1 MSDVPRSA
9 YRQPVT
15 PSGLESIEKGTLSWL
30 DDDMYNNLNT
40 GVLEQYL
47 EEKNLQ
53 ESFEISHWDT
63 KKVLIGILIGA
74 IFSGV
79 SAYIGLKIGI
89 TIAAGWY
96 VAYLLGMA
104 YQWSPSEVNI
114 ATSATTGAINA
125 STGFVFTFPAI
136 FLLAYSDDYK
146 VGDGF
151 LISSVDTLQ
160 LAFIGIIASMFA
172 GFLGV
177 MYFIIFRRVWLVE
190 DPLPMPGFEAT
201 LKMLDIASDVSS
213 GAADTARDSLK
224 TVGIWTAISMGIMFL
239 IDYPLIWSRKVMALP
254 GSIADWIATKLSGDE
269 WGLASVYTERWIHQP
284 TKLDEGNSPYGG
296 SGITP
301 YESSNPFSYTFL
313 GLEISPTLLAIGW
326 FMKFRVA
333 FLVNLGSIIAWF
345 YIVPLVVI
353 MDVPV
358 YDFEQQQYFRITEYG
373 DINNPPVYPF
383 VQWMAFKSLVRTIA
397 IGAILGGG
405 LLGLLKMAPTFVSIF
420 TDIAKAFKG
429 EKGDEFIETKGWYE
443 WPLNHIPIFMLI
455 ASIAMILIF
464 ILGGFPM
471 FPAILFS
478 IVLLSTTFLLGAI
491 AVRVMGETG
500 IEPVSGTS
508 FIVLLMLLLV
518 FLNFPVGLSK
528 EESILMAL
536 VGTTVFGSAIS
547 MSGTVVGDYK
557 NSLYIGNRPYH
568 ISKGNILGVI
578 PGAILGAGVAI
589 FLSKLLAEGSI
600 DLQAPQANAFASFTI
615 ILAEGQGDWIALG
628 LGFALGGFIEWATGM
643 GTSFGLGM
651 YLPTPI
657 TFPMLAGGAARDWW
671 EKRRLN
677 PKVEA
682 IRLEKGNK
690 EAEKSRALLLLFT
703 FMIAAGAMTGEAF
716 HGVESAIL
724 AVADE
729 VEVEQEYEPMKW
741 SEDTYLD
748 EILGVSGDNFDAV
761 IAYAI
766 ERNCEYEQRIR
777 NLDGLSG
784 CPETLSEEYIS
795 GSPCTLISSESVICS
810 ESLGIKSWWP
820 QARFAVFIAVN
831 TSLIFVIYLL
841 FKSAGII
848 GIQNA
853 DESEQNIEVMDAELA
868 D

>member
-74 IFSGV
+74 VFSGV

-136 FLLAYSDDYK
+136 FLLAYSEDYK

-213 GAADTARDSLK
+213 GAADTARESLK
-224 TVGIWTAISMGIMFL
+224 TVGIWTTLSMGIMFL

-254 GSIADWIATKLSGDE
+254 SSIADWTATKLSGDE

-284 TKLDEGNSPYGG
+284 TKLDEGNPPYKGPG
-296 SGITP
+296 LTP

-405 LLGLLKMAPTFVSIF
+405 ILGLLKMTPTFVSIF
-420 TDIAKAFKG
+420 ADIKKAFKG

-455 ASIAMILIF
+455 ASVAMILIF
-464 ILGGFPM
+464 VLGGFPM
-471 FPAILFS
+471 IPAILFS

-547 MSGTVVGDYK
+547 LSGTVVGDYK

-657 TFPMLAGGAARDWW
+657 TFPMLAGGAGRDWW

-729 VEVEQEYEPMKW
+729 VEIEQEYESTKW
-741 SEDTYLD
+741 AEDTYLD
-748 EILGVSGDNFDAV
+748 EILGVSEDNFDAV
-761 IAYAI
+761 INYAI

-795 GSPCTLISSESVICS
+795 GSPCTIISSESVICS

>member
-74 IFSGV
+74 VFSGV

-136 FLLAYSDDYK
+136 FLLAYSEDYK

-224 TVGIWTAISMGIMFL
+224 TVGIWTALSMGIMFL
-239 IDYPLIWSRKVMALP
+239 IDYPLIWSRKVIALP

-296 SGITP
+296 PGLTP

-397 IGAILGGG
+397 IGSILGGG
-405 LLGLLKMAPTFVSIF
+405 LLGLLKMTPTFVSIF
-420 TDIAKAFKG
+420 TDITKAFKG

-464 ILGGFPM
+464 VLGGFPM

-547 MSGTVVGDYK
+547 LSGTVVGDYK

-729 VEVEQEYEPMKW
+729 VEIEQEYEPTKW
-741 SEDTYLD
+741 AEDTYLD

-761 IAYAI
+761 ITYAI
-766 ERNCEYEQRIR
+766 ERNCDHEQRIR

-848 GIQNA
+848 GIQNV
-853 DESEQNIEVMDAELA
+853 DDSEQNIEVMDAELA

>member
-296 SGITP
+296 QGITP

-429 EKGDEFIETKGWYE
+429 EKGDEFVETKGWYE

-478 IVLLSTTFLLGAI
+478 VVLLSTTFLLGAI

-748 EILGVSGDNFDAV
+748 DILGVSGDNFDAV

>member
-146 VGDGF
+146 VGNGF

-269 WGLASVYTERWIHQP
+269 WGLASIYTERWIHQP

-296 SGITP
+296 PGITP

>member
-1 MSDVPRSA
+1 
-9 YRQPVT
+9 
-15 PSGLESIEKGTLSWL
+15 
-30 DDDMYNNLNT
+30 MYNNLNT

-74 IFSGV
+74 VFSGV

-136 FLLAYSDDYK
+136 FLLAYSEDYK

-224 TVGIWTAISMGIMFL
+224 TVGIWTALSMGIMFL
-239 IDYPLIWSRKVMALP
+239 IDYPLMWSRKVMALP
-254 GSIADWIATKLSGDE
+254 SSIADWFASKLSGDE

-284 TKLDEGNSPYGG
+284 TKLDEGNPPYEG
-296 SGITP
+296 SGLTP

-397 IGAILGGG
+397 IGSILGGG
-405 LLGLLKMAPTFVSIF
+405 ILGLLKMTPTFVSIF
-420 TDIAKAFKG
+420 ADITRAFRG
-429 EKGDEFIETKGWYE
+429 EKGDEYIETKGWYE

-464 ILGGFPM
+464 VLGGFPI

-547 MSGTVVGDYK
+547 LSGTVVGDYK

-729 VEVEQEYEPMKW
+729 VEIEQEYEQTKW
-741 SEDTYLD
+741 AEDTYLD

-761 IAYAI
+761 ISYAI

-777 NLDGLSG
+777 NLEGLSG
-784 CPETLSEEYIS
+784 CPETLSGEYIS
-795 GSPCTLISSESVICS
+795 GSPCTIISSESVICS

-831 TSLIFVIYLL
+831 TTLIFVIYLL

-848 GIQNA
+848 GNQNT
-853 DESEQNIEVMDAELA
+853 DEFEQSVEVMDAELA
-868 D
+868 E

>member
-74 IFSGV
+74 VFSGV

-136 FLLAYSDDYK
+136 FLLAYSEDYK

-213 GAADTARDSLK
+213 GAADTARESLK
-224 TVGIWTAISMGIMFL
+224 TVGIWTTLSMGIMFL

-254 GSIADWIATKLSGDE
+254 SSIADWTATKLSGDE

-284 TKLDEGNSPYGG
+284 TKLDEGNPPYKGPG
-296 SGITP
+296 LTP

-405 LLGLLKMAPTFVSIF
+405 ILGLLKMTPTFVSIF
-420 TDIAKAFKG
+420 ADIKKAFKG

-464 ILGGFPM
+464 VLGGFPM
-471 FPAILFS
+471 IPAILFS

-547 MSGTVVGDYK
+547 LSGTVVGDYK

-657 TFPMLAGGAARDWW
+657 TFPMLAGGAGRDWW

-729 VEVEQEYEPMKW
+729 VEIEQEYESTKW
-741 SEDTYLD
+741 AEDTYLD
-748 EILGVSGDNFDAV
+748 EILGVSEDNFDAV
-761 IAYAI
+761 INYAI

-795 GSPCTLISSESVICS
+795 GSPCTIISSESVICS

>member
-15 PSGLESIEKGTLSWL
+15 PSGLESIENGTLSWL

-136 FLLAYSDDYK
+136 FLLAYSEDYK

-224 TVGIWTAISMGIMFL
+224 TVGIWTALSMGIMFL
-239 IDYPLIWSRKVMALP
+239 IDYPLMWSRKVMGLP
-254 GSIADWIATKLSGDE
+254 GSMADWVATKLSGDE

-284 TKLDEGNSPYGG
+284 TKLQEGNSPYGG
-296 SGITP
+296 PGLTP

-373 DINNPPVYPF
+373 DLSNPPVYPF

-397 IGAILGGG
+397 IGSILGGG

-420 TDIAKAFKG
+420 TDIATAFKG
-429 EKGDEFIETKGWYE
+429 ERGDEFIESKGWYE

-464 ILGGFPM
+464 VLGGFPV

-677 PKVEA
+677 PKVEL
-682 IRLEKGNK
+682 IRLEKGSK

-729 VEVEQEYEPMKW
+729 VEIEQEYDPLKW

-761 IAYAI
+761 IAYATD
-766 ERNCEYEQRIR
+766 RNCEYEQRIR

-784 CPETLSEEYIS
+784 CPETLSEEYVS
-795 GSPCTLISSESVICS
+795 GAPCTLISSESVICS

-831 TSLIFVIYLL
+831 TSLILVIYLL

-848 GIQNA
+848 GIKDI
-853 DESEQNIEVMDAELA
+853 DEKANIPEVMDAELA

>member
-74 IFSGV
+74 VFSGV

-136 FLLAYSDDYK
+136 FLLAYSEDYK

-213 GAADTARDSLK
+213 GAADTARESLK
-224 TVGIWTAISMGIMFL
+224 TVGIWTTLSMGIMFL

-254 GSIADWIATKLSGDE
+254 SSIADWTATKLSGDE

-284 TKLDEGNSPYGG
+284 TKLDEGNPPYKGPG
-296 SGITP
+296 LTP

-405 LLGLLKMAPTFVSIF
+405 ILGLLKMTPTFVSIF
-420 TDIAKAFKG
+420 ADITKAFKG

-464 ILGGFPM
+464 VLGGFPM
-471 FPAILFS
+471 IPAILFS

-547 MSGTVVGDYK
+547 LSGTVVGDYK

-657 TFPMLAGGAARDWW
+657 TFPMLAGGAGRDWW

-729 VEVEQEYEPMKW
+729 VEIEQEYESTKW
-741 SEDTYLD
+741 AEDTYLD
-748 EILGVSGDNFDAV
+748 EILGVSEDNFDAV
-761 IAYAI
+761 INYAI

-795 GSPCTLISSESVICS
+795 GSPCTIISSESVICS

>member
-15 PSGLESIEKGTLSWL
+15 PSGLESIEKGTLTWL
-30 DDDMYNNLNT
+30 DEDMYNNLNT

-47 EEKNLQ
+47 EEKNVR

-74 IFSGV
+74 VFSGV

-89 TIAAGWY
+89 TVAAGWY

-146 VGDGF
+146 VGDGY

-224 TVGIWTAISMGIMFL
+224 TVGLWTGISMAIMFI
-239 IDYPLIWSRKVMALP
+239 IDYPLIWKRKIASLP
-254 GSIADWIATKLSGDE
+254 GSIADWASSKLSGND

-284 TKLDEGNSPYGG
+284 TKLQDGESPYGG
-296 SGITP
+296 PGLTP
-301 YESSNPFSYTFL
+301 YSPNNPFSYTFL
-313 GLEISPTLLAIGW
+313 GLELSPTLLALGW

-333 FLVNLGSIIAWF
+333 FLVTLGSLIAWF
-345 YIVPLVVI
+345 YIVPLVVLL
-353 MDVPV
+353 DVPV
-358 YDFEQQQYFRITEYG
+358 YDFEQQRYFRITEYG
-373 DINNPPVYPF
+373 DVLNPPVYPF
-383 VQWMAFKSLVRTIA
+383 VQWMAFKSVVRTIA

-420 TDIAKAFKG
+420 GDIIRAFTG
-429 EKGDEFIETKGWYE
+429 EKGDEFIESKGWYE
-443 WPLNHIPIFMLI
+443 WPLNHIPIFMVI
-455 ASIAMILIF
+455 ASIAMIIIF
-464 ILGGFPM
+464 VIGGFP
-471 FPAILFS
+471 FLPSLLFS

-589 FLSKLLAEGSI
+589 FLSKLLAEGAI

-615 ILAEGQGDWIALG
+615 ILAEGEGDWIALG
-628 LGFALGGFIEWATGM
+628 LGFALGGFVEWATGM

-671 EKRRLN
+671 EKRRLQ

-682 IRLEKGNK
+682 IRLEKGPE

-729 VEVEQEYEPMKW
+729 IEVEQNYEFGTW
-741 SEDTYLD
+741 ADETYLD
-748 EILGVSGDNFDAV
+748 EILGIQGNDFESV
-761 IAYAI
+761 IIYA
-766 ERNCEYEQRIR
+766 EEKNCLYEERIR
-777 NLDGLSG
+777 GLSGLSG
-784 CPETLSEEYIS
+784 CPDTDS
-795 GSPCTLISSESVICS
+795 GLIVDNAPCRVISSESVICK

-820 QARFAVFIAVN
+820 QARFAIFLAVN
-831 TSLIFVIYLL
+831 TSLIAVIYLL

-848 GIQNA
+848 GANKDGEKLPDQGIM
-853 DESEQNIEVMDAELA
+853 EAELA

>member
-239 IDYPLIWSRKVMALP
+239 IDYPLIWSRKVIALP

-853 DESEQNIEVMDAELA
+853 DDSEQNIEVMDAELA